1 MDSVLAIS
9 ESFGATLFR
18 HGLIGES
25 LKTFGRFHAECF
37 DKDGRLKWVDD
48 YPNLVVTLGKN
59 FLLDSTLRGAAYTVT
74 GPFMGLI
81 SSTSFSAIA
90 AADTMASHAGWLE
103 AGNANAPTYSGTRKT
118 MAFNAASGGAINMSA
133 SSTFTMTGAGTVK
146 GTFFT
151 LGAGAVNT
159 IDSTAGTLF
168 SAGLFD
174 TGDKVVSISD
184 NLVCTWSLTLT

>member
-1 MDSVLAIS
+1 MNSKLTMQ
-9 ESFGATLFR
+9 ESFGATLVR
-18 HGLIGES
+18 VGALGDG
-25 LKTFGRFHAECF
+25 LKTLGRFHAECF
-37 DKDGRLKWVDD
+37 DKHGVLKWADD

-59 FLLDSTLRGAAYTVT
+59 FLLDSTLRGSAYTVT

-81 SSTSFSAIA
+81 SSTTFSAIA

-103 AGNANAPTYSGTRKT
+103 AGNANAPTYTAPRKT

-133 SSTFTMTGAGTVK
+133 SSTFAMTGAGTVK
-146 GTFFT
+146 GTFFA
-151 LGAGAVNT
+151 LGAGAVST

-174 TGDKVVSISD
+174 TGDKVVSPSD
-184 NLVCTWSLTLT
+184 NLVCSWSLTLT